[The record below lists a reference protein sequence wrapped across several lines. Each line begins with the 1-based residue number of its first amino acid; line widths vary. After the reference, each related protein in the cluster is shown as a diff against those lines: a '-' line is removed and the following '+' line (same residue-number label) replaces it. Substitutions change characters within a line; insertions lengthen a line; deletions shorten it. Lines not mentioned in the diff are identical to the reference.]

1 MTKFA
6 TFDFVQKKLRAM
18 RIFSTKI
25 YFFLLLWFLI
35 IGWGKGGR
43 ARGALNNIAINVYA
57 RDKNN
62 VRAAFD
68 LVNTVRLAEAQRRNG
83 ARSRHW

>member
-1 MTKFA
+1 MTNSQRAILFLQKTIVFEKSFARDVHFFQRKF
-6 TFDFVQKKLRAM
+6 
-18 RIFSTKI
+18 I
-25 YFFLLLWFLI
+25 FFLLLWFLI

-43 ARGALNNIAINVYA
+43 ARGALDNIAINVYA

-68 LVNTVRLAEAQRRNG
+68 LVNTV
-83 ARSRHW
+83 SR